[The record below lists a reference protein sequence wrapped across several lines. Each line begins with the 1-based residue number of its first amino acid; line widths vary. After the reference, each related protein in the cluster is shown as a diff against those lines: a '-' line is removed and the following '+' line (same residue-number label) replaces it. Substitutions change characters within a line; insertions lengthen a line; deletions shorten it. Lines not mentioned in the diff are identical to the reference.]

1 MCTFRP
7 DGLPCRL
14 AISVGMDAWATFGWE
29 RRPSEET
36 GLSFF
41 CPEGTE
47 RQEGLSLLCLVPHA
61 RQGPLQLAQGLSKL

>member
-7 DGLPCRL
+7 DGLPRRL

-61 RQGPLQLAQGLSKL
+61 RQGALQLAQGLSKL